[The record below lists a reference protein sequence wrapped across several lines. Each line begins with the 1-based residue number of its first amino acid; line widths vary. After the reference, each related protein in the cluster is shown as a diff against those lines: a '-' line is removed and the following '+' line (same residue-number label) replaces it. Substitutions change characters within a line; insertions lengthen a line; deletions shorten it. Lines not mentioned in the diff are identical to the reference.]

1 VSWAKERGIA
11 RVPRS
16 LGLDERSMR
25 VIERSMAVVIALFV
39 AVAWFSVNT
48 FPVATNDSIAYLS
61 HATGLRDG
69 GLVQQGYRQVGYPAF
84 AALARGFGAFIGADP
99 LLWVAVIQRALLAVS
114 LGYLVWLW
122 RWWSTPVV
130 VLIGLPTFVVS
141 SNFLLTES
149 IGVPLALL
157 LAGALTHTV
166 RLLQGSSTGHGP
178 VAGSR
183 TENGPL
189 LRLLVFSI
197 AVFAF
202 LLVTTRFTY
211 AVLGVAPLV
220 VVYAARQVGDAGALR
235 IGMTSFL
242 AFGLASAAFT
252 LGLSLENR
260 AEYGEF
266 SPSTQTTRTEYWS
279 AWEIVFTLHPENAE
293 DEDLAEFYDGGS
305 PYGFIHQVDTIDSIP
320 EQRDLF
326 RARVSELLDAAA
338 MSRPHEQRAAFVGA
352 LRGGRLDDLANLVR
366 RVESAGRDEVAS
378 VAHRNRM
385 SWTEGPDAFEN
396 RFNRGRPLGAV
407 ITDELVPSLP
417 FPYFAT
423 LLRWLLPLSLV
434 VAVVG
439 LTRRRA
445 RPLALASVVPAA
457 VISGVAGLMMADN
470 LRFLLVT
477 SVWCVALAGP
487 TLALWFTDVRHH
499 TDVGADQQLESSV
512 RR

>member
-1 VSWAKERGIA
+1 VTRAEGRGIA
-11 RVPRS
+11 RVTRS
-16 LGLDERSMR
+16 LGFEERIMR
-25 VIERSMAVVIALFV
+25 VIMRTAAAVIAMVV
-39 AVAWFSVNT
+39 AVAWLSVNT
-48 FPVATNDSIAYLS
+48 FPVATNDSIAYLT

-99 LLWVAVIQRALLAVS
+99 LLWVAVIQRAVLAIS
-114 LGYLVWLW
+114 LAYLIWLW

-157 LAGALTHTV
+157 LAGALTHSV
-166 RLLQGSSTGHGP
+166 RLLSDSPTGGGQVAVARNVHGP
-178 VAGSR
+178 LFRVLVVGVAV
-183 TENGPL
+183 L
-189 LRLLVFSI
+189 
-197 AVFAF
+197 AF
-202 LLVTTRFTY
+202 LLITTRFTY
-211 AVLGVAPLV
+211 AVLGIAPLA
-220 VVYAARQVGDAGALR
+220 VVYAARQAGDADALR
-235 IGMTSFL
+235 FSMASFL
-242 AFGLASAAFT
+242 VFGLASAAFA
-252 LGLSLENR
+252 LGLSFENR

-293 DEDLAEFYDGGS
+293 DEDLAEFYDSGS
-305 PYGFIHQVDTIDSIP
+305 PYGFIHQVDAIDSVA
-320 EQRDLF
+320 EQRELF
-326 RARVSELLDAAA
+326 RTRVSELLAAA
-338 MSRPHEQRAAFVGA
+338 EMSRSDEQRAAFVGA

-366 RVESAGRDEVAS
+366 RVESAGRDEVGS

-385 SWTEGPDAFEN
+385 SWNEGPDAFEN

-407 ITDELVPSLP
+407 ITDDLVPRLS
-417 FPYFAT
+417 FPYYAT
-423 LLRWLLPLSLV
+423 PLRWLLPLSLV
-434 VAVVG
+434 VGVVG

-445 RPLALASVVPAA
+445 RPLALASVVPAT
-457 VISGVAGLMMADN
+457 VIAAVAGLMMADN

-477 SVWCVALAGP
+477 SVWSIALAGP
-487 TLALWFTDVRHH
+487 TLAVWFGDVRPHI
-499 TDVGADQQLESSV
+499 DRRRQLEGVV